1 MTKYSLESF
10 MTKNVLYIAPD
21 ESLQNITNFMS
32 EKSHSSVLV
41 VEDNKPVGIITER
54 DIVKYLSTLL
64 NSFKKTDATHQHPFA
79 TDLMT
84 HNPITINKSKTLH
97 ESLIVCVIN
106 NVRHLPVVDDDGELC
121 GLMTYTDIA
130 NELLEINQRLQDLSL
145 VDPLLDIGNR
155 RAMELGLKSTHGL
168 SRRYSHN
175 YAIVMIDI
183 DFFKK
188 YNDHYGH
195 QAGDQTLQNVAACIK
210 DSLRASDH
218 VYRYGGEEFLVLLP
232 QTESDGAKI
241 LAQSI
246 LDKLVEKNIPH
257 SKSIFNTVTA
267 SCGIAVYYNDT
278 KDVISDWTH
287 VVKQADQALYHA
299 KSEGRNRLSL
309 FQNIGNA

>member
-1 MTKYSLESF
+1 MAKYSLESF

-21 ESLQNITNFMS
+21 ESLQNITRFMS
-32 EKSHSSVLV
+32 EKRLSSILV
-41 VEDNKPVGIITER
+41 VENNKPVGIITER
-54 DIVKYLSTLL
+54 DIVKYLSTSI
-64 NSFKKTDATHQHPFA
+64 NSQQQTDAKEQYPSA
-79 TDLMT
+79 AELMT
-84 HNPITINKSKTLH
+84 HNPITVNRSQTLQ
-97 ESLIVCVIN
+97 ESLVICVVN
-106 NVRHLPVVDDDGELC
+106 NVRHLPVVNDDGNLR
-121 GLMTYTDIA
+121 GIITYTDIA
-130 NELLEINQRLQDLSL
+130 NELLEVNQRLQDLSL
-145 VDPLLDIGNR
+145 IDPLLEIGNR
-155 RAMELGLKSTHGL
+155 RAMELELKSTHEL

-210 DSLRASDH
+210 DSLRVSDH

-232 QTESDGAKI
+232 QTESAGAKI
-241 LAQSI
+241 LAQRI

-267 SCGIAVYYNDT
+267 SCGIAFYSEDR
-278 KDVISDWTH
+278 KDDVGEWTH
-287 VVKQADQALYHA
+287 VVKQADEALYMA

-309 FQNIGNA
+309 YLNIN